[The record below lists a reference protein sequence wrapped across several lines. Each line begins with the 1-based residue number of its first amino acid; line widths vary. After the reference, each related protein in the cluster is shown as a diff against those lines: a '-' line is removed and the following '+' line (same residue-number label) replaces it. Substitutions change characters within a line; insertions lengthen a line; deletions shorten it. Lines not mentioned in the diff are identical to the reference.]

1 MLRSFVMPQQ
11 RHLQCPGPA
20 GILTLGPARLQAL
33 LFRVEVV
40 AVAQTAS
47 VEEGFTGHGGGV
59 VEEAGEHPAA
69 GPGVPAQPA
78 RVCGPAHHGSQA
90 NGSAEQGGP
99 DAAPSP
105 GTYLPYCRCKWAGV
119 LQLSPPPGAG
129 LLSVPS
135 APVRK
140 HRAAISP
147 CLWDLLPTPL
157 PPGWAV
163 SGAPQA
169 PALCAPSTSP
179 VTDLGSA
186 GCDPSTPHDLP
197 SPVTLPGWGPQSQVV
212 DEDTQSAPVMPH
224 ARDVPPWCVE
234 PLPKRHVLPMEP
246 SPWAPDLQ

>member
-11 RHLQCPGPA
+11 RHLPCPGPA

-90 NGSAEQGGP
+90 NESAGQGGP
-99 DAAPSP
+99 DAGPSP

-224 ARDVPPWCVE
+224 AGDVPPWCVE
-234 PLPKRHVLPMEP
+234 PLPK
-246 SPWAPDLQ
+246 